1 MNTIAF
7 YDTKPYD
14 KRFFD
19 QYKEEYGIEFKY
31 FENKLNADTAMMAH
45 GCDGV
50 CAFVNDDLNADTI
63 ETLYENGIRVI
74 AMRCSVVIYGFKKA
88 FGKIHVLRVPAYSP
102 YAVAEHTMAMLLILN
117 RKIHRAYIRTKDF
130 ISV

>member
-1 MNTIAF
+1 MKTIAF

-74 AMRCSVVIYGFKKA
+74 AMQ
-88 FGKIHVLRVPAYSP
+88 VLR
-102 YAVAEHTMAMLLILN
+102 L
-117 RKIHRAYIRTKDF
+117 
-130 ISV
+130 